1 MDPFV
6 LPPPREL
13 EALLGDAAPPS
24 GQGLAGSV
32 AALAHGLRARGV
44 GIGQK
49 SVLDS
54 LRAAALIGP
63 GDPGDLKLALAANLT
78 ASREEERIFEEL
90 FEILLRG
97 RGSLVPAEEAP
108 GQGPSP
114 TPAPAPLG
122 LVSQERA
129 QERQRSLNP
138 YSPLEVLSAKSLKDL
153 QEDQFRTVEALLS
166 LRLEEILQKKSRRR
180 RPGKGARVDF
190 RRTLRRSI
198 ALGGEIMEL
207 AHTRP
212 RIKER
217 ELILLLDVSGSMDA
231 HTRFMLLLS
240 RLWLKA
246 RPGKVQVLAFST
258 RLRRL
263 TQILADRPWATALA
277 ELTGLMPEWSGGTRI
292 GAALAQLLGGRGRVH
307 VGPLSV
313 VVIISDGWDRGDIG
327 LLERQMQRLR
337 RKARRVVWLNPLLG
351 SPGYQPVCAGMSAAL
366 DSLDLFLPVRTTAD
380 LLSAG
385 QRIAAEMNS

>member
-1 MDPFV
+1 MEFPV
-6 LPPPREL
+6 LPPPGEL

-32 AALAHGLRARGV
+32 ASLAHGLRARGV
-44 GIGQK
+44 SIGQK
-49 SVLDS
+49 AVLDS
-54 LRAAALIGP
+54 LRAVALVGP
-63 GDPGDLKLALAANLT
+63 GDPEDLKLALAANLT
-78 ASREEERIFEEL
+78 ASREEESVFEEL
-90 FEILLRG
+90 FQVLFQG
-97 RGSLVPAEEAP
+97 RGSFIPPEES
-108 GQGPSP
+108 QGRAPSP

-122 LVSQERA
+122 LVSRQRPR
-129 QERQRSLNP
+129 ERQRPFNP
-138 YSPLEVLSAKSLKDL
+138 YSPLEVLTAKSLKDL
-153 QEDQFRTVEALLS
+153 KEDEFGAVEALLS
-166 LRLEEILQKKSRRR
+166 QRLEEILKRKSRRR
-180 RPGKGARVDF
+180 RPGQGSRVDF
-190 RRTLRRSI
+190 RRTIRGSI

-207 AHTRP
+207 ARTRP

-246 RPGKVQVLAFST
+246 RPGKVQALAFST

-263 TQILADRPWATALA
+263 TRILADRPWEAALE

-292 GAALAQLLGGRGRVH
+292 GASLAQLQSGRGKVH

-313 VVIISDGWDRGDIG
+313 VVIISDGWDRGDIE

-337 RKARRVVWLNPLLG
+337 RKAHRVIWFNPLLG
-351 SPGYQPVCAGMSAAL
+351 SPGYEPVCAGMSAAL
-366 DSLDLFLPVRTTAD
+366 ENLDLFLPVRTTAD
-380 LLSAG
+380 LIDAG
-385 QRIAAEMNS
+385 RTIALEMNS